1 MVKSFK
7 KLKEIEYVT
16 IIYEI
21 ANAMKNVHESNIIHR
36 DLKPV
41 NILLDQ
47 KKHVIIGDFGIS
59 TFISIDTQRRTQTRT
74 HRIGTLLF
82 MAPELNENDKPYN
95 KKVDVYAFGIIMYYI
110 LSKGMYPDLS
120 FTDVVIKKQINVL
133 ISINN
138 VSSQLIKDCTAFEYN
153 DRPSSNQI
161 VETIQNNDF
170 KLIDGI
176 DDKIDEIKTYLFNE
190 YRIIKILISTFF
202 FYFILT
208 CSL

>member
-1 MVKSFK
+1 
-7 KLKEIEYVT
+7 
-16 IIYEI
+16 
-21 ANAMKNVHESNIIHR
+21 
-36 DLKPV
+36 
-41 NILLDQ
+41 
-47 KKHVIIGDFGIS
+47 
-59 TFISIDTQRRTQTRT
+59 
-74 HRIGTLLF
+74 
-82 MAPELNENDKPYN
+82 
-95 KKVDVYAFGIIMYYI
+95 
-110 LSKGMYPDLS
+110 MYPDLS
-120 FTDVVIKKQINVL
+120 FTDVVMKKQINVL

-190 YRIIKILISTFF
+190 YRIIKKLISTFFF